1 MQGCKDCIYEIYAVP
16 LQRIS
21 KYMKKQDLQSCK
33 SRNKIFNTMSDKA
46 EKFREAQHKLEEK
59 MSSTP
64 PPPPYTG
71 REERQRTR

>member
-1 MQGCKDCIYEIYAVP
+1 
-16 LQRIS
+16 
-21 KYMKKQDLQSCK
+21 
-33 SRNKIFNTMSDKA
+33 MSDKA
-46 EKFREAQHKLEEK
+46 EKFREAQHQLEEK

>member
-1 MQGCKDCIYEIYAVP
+1 
-16 LQRIS
+16 
-21 KYMKKQDLQSCK
+21 MKKQDLQSCK
-33 SRNKIFNTMSDKA
+33 SRDKIFNTMSDKA
-46 EKFREAQHKLEEK
+46 EKFREAQRKLEEK